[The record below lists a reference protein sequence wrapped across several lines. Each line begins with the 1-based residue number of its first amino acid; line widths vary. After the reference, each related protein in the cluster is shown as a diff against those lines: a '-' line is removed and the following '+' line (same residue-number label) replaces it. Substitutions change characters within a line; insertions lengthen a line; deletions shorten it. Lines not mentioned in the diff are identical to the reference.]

1 MLFLLWIFSISSS
14 PFHSKN
20 GDTFNEKSKLTT
32 CNAEMR
38 YCDLKEANNKAT
50 LKGVI
55 TFSVVLGSQF
65 RTLMATYLG
74 ELFCCQ
80 WTIMI
85 DVCIFTC
92 DVVIQDLFV
101 RSWIM
106 IVISR
111 HITDLSID
119 CNGILCLTYIF

>member
-1 MLFLLWIFSISSS
+1 
-14 PFHSKN
+14 
-20 GDTFNEKSKLTT
+20 
-32 CNAEMR
+32 MR